1 MFGDL
6 EKSFIRL
13 QFGPK
18 ARMRVYRKLVRFL
31 SNSMSLSQAL
41 DIMYQHASEDFTK
54 PKATLAIVLD
64 HWRREVRNGKPF
76 GRAIQGWVPEADRLV
91 IEGGDG
97 HGKLAVAIEK
107 AILIAESSSRIKMS
121 LIGGL
126 SYPAVL
132 VAVAIGFMMM
142 FGLSVVPAFEE
153 ILPRDKWTGVGAQ
166 MATMSDFV
174 RFYLLWTLLA
184 CGGLIALSV
193 WSLPRWTGPLR
204 VKFDSIPPW
213 SLYRLIVGSGF
224 LLTVA
229 GMIKAGLPIP
239 SILRMLQRD
248 SSPWY
253 MERLK
258 HTLDNV
264 NNGANLGEALH
275 KTGFQFPDK
284 ESVQDLRAYASLN
297 KFDETLERMGTEW
310 LEESVTKIAG
320 QTAVFRNIAFLI
332 LGGVFMW
339 IAAGIFSLQQQITS
353 NI

>member
-1 MFGDL
+1 MNDL
-6 EKSFIRL
+6 ERAFIRL
-13 QFGPK
+13 QFGAK

-31 SNSMSLSQAL
+31 NNSMSLPQAL

-54 PKATLAIVLD
+54 PKATVAIVLD

-76 GRAIQGWVPEADRLV
+76 GRAIQGWVPESDRLV

-107 AILIAESSSRIKMS
+107 AILIAESGGKIKMS

-132 VAVAIGFMMM
+132 VAVAIGFLVM
-142 FGLSVVPAFEE
+142 FGLNVVPAFEE
-153 ILPRDKWTGVGAQ
+153 ILPREKWTGVGAQ

-174 RFYLLWTLLA
+174 RYYLVWTLITVGILV
-184 CGGLIALSV
+184 ALSI

-204 VKFDSIPPW
+204 VKFDGIPPW

-239 SILRMLQRD
+239 AILRMLQRD
-248 SSPWY
+248 ASPWY
-253 MERLK
+253 QERLK
-258 HTLDNV
+258 NTLDNV
-264 NNGANLGEALH
+264 NNGANLGDALH
-275 KTGFQFPDK
+275 KTGFKFPDK

-310 LEESVTKIAG
+310 LEDSVAKIAQ
-320 QTAVFRNIAFLI
+320 QTAVFRNMAFLL

-353 NI
+353 NL